1 LFLKRNKEKGVA
13 DVIGALFFIIVF
25 ASAFS
30 ILLAT
35 GSYFANSFAYHDTL
49 EYEAQFNKQ
58 NISVSYVEALP
69 PSGKSGIIVFNYGIP
84 VIIEDVVIEQ
94 NRSLSFQHVGIT
106 LGTGQYTTFPTG
118 TSDSGVLTNYGAL
131 FMASTKT
138 QLVTISIIGLGVEL
152 SKSGGVYYVPAGSGP
167 WIVYAN
173 HSARWYVNGSDWG
186 AGKYIVISQING
198 PTTISA
204 IRTPGY
210 GNPPEKFLFSKSNFT
225 FFIRGH
231 IHKGQVIYKLKT

>member
-1 LFLKRNKEKGVA
+1 MFLKREKGVA
-13 DVIGALFFIIVF
+13 DVIGALFFIIIVF
-25 ASAFS
+25 LSAFS

-35 GSYFANSFAYHDTL
+35 GSYFANSFAYHEAL
-49 EYEAQFNKQ
+49 EYESQFNKQ

-69 PSGKSGIIVFNYGIP
+69 PSGQSGIVVFNYGIP

-94 NRSLSFQHVGIT
+94 NGALSFQHVGIT
-106 LGTGQYTTFPTG
+106 LGTGQYVTFPTG
-118 TSDSGVLTNYGAL
+118 TSDSGVLTDYGSL

-138 QLVTISIIGLGVEL
+138 LMVPVSTIGLGVEL
-152 SKSGGVYYVPAGSGP
+152 SKPGGVYYVPAGSGP
-167 WIVYAN
+167 WIVYAS

-186 AGKYIVISQING
+186 VGKYLIIPQING

-210 GNPPEKFLFSKSNFT
+210 GNAP
-225 FFIRGH
+225 
-231 IHKGQVIYKLKT
+231 

>member
-1 LFLKRNKEKGVA
+1 LLFLKREKEKGVA
-13 DVIGALFFIIVF
+13 DVVGALFFIIIVF
-25 ASAFS
+25 LSAFS

-35 GSYFANSFAYHDTL
+35 GSYFANSFAYHEVL
-49 EYEAQFNKQ
+49 EYESQFNKQ

-94 NRSLSFQHVGIT
+94 NGSLSFQHVGIT
-106 LGTGQYTTFPTG
+106 LGTGQYVTFPTG
-118 TSDSGVLTNYGAL
+118 TSDSGVLTNYGSL
-131 FMASTKT
+131 FMANVST
-138 QLVTISIIGLGVEL
+138 QLVPVSTIGLGVEL
-152 SKSGGVYYVPAGSGP
+152 NKPGGVYYVPAGSGP
-167 WIVYAN
+167 WIVYAS

-186 AGKYIVISQING
+186 VGKYLIIQQING

-210 GNPPEKFLFSKSNFT
+210 GNVT
-225 FFIRGH
+225 
-231 IHKGQVIYKLKT
+231 

>member
-1 LFLKRNKEKGVA
+1 LFLKREKGVA
-13 DVIGALFFIIVF
+13 DVIGALFFIIIVF
-25 ASAFS
+25 LSAFS

-35 GSYFANSFAYHDTL
+35 GSYFANSFAYHEAL
-49 EYEAQFNKQ
+49 EYESQFNKQ

-69 PSGKSGIIVFNYGIP
+69 PSGQSGIVVFNYGIP

-94 NRSLSFQHVGIT
+94 NGALSFQHVGIT
-106 LGTGQYTTFPTG
+106 LGTGQYVTFPTG
-118 TSDSGVLTNYGAL
+118 TSDSGVLTDYGSL

-138 QLVTISIIGLGVEL
+138 LMVPVSTIGLGVEL
-152 SKSGGVYYVPAGSGP
+152 SKPGGVYYVPAGSGP
-167 WIVYAN
+167 WIVYAS

-186 AGKYIVISQING
+186 VGKYLIIPQIDG

-210 GNPPEKFLFSKSNFT
+210 GNAP
-225 FFIRGH
+225 
-231 IHKGQVIYKLKT
+231 

>member
-1 LFLKRNKEKGVA
+1 MFLKREKGVA
-13 DVIGALFFIIVF
+13 DVVGALFFIIIVF
-25 ASAFS
+25 LSAFS

-35 GSYFANSFAYHDTL
+35 GSYFANSFAYHEAL
-49 EYEAQFNKQ
+49 EYEAEVNKQ

-69 PSGKSGIIVFNYGIP
+69 PSGQSGIVVFNYGIP

-94 NRSLSFQHVGIT
+94 NGVLSFQHVGIT
-106 LGTGQYTTFPTG
+106 LGTGQYVTFPTG
-118 TSDSGVLTNYGAL
+118 TSDSGVLTDYGSL

-138 QLVTISIIGLGVEL
+138 LMVPVSTIGLGVEL
-152 SKSGGVYYVPAGSGP
+152 SKPGGVYYVPAGSGP
-167 WIVYAN
+167 WIVYAS

-186 AGKYIVISQING
+186 VGKYLIIPQIDG

-210 GNPPEKFLFSKSNFT
+210 GNAP
-225 FFIRGH
+225 
-231 IHKGQVIYKLKT
+231 